1 MQPATATI
9 IASVHVNQKSY
20 FGVPM
25 SLRRVSWVAAI
36 ALAMLL
42 EISCGQVYRP
52 VVIPVDNTPPNSAD
66 FHAVFGINSNIP
78 ANPGSVLQIDVS
90 GDSDI
95 GAENLGLNPTHATI
109 VPNNSR
115 VFVASAGTAGPGG
128 TVYNG
133 SSDIVTAFTP
143 AADSTTATGLGN
155 PAVFTYPNQGLN
167 AGVPWFCSY
176 LPDYLTTTQTTAVYV
191 ANYGVENDPGCATN
205 PSLTVNSTDSVA
217 LLNAVTNTIGNI
229 AYLTPGSHPVGLV
242 ETANGQN
249 LYVLNQGFGTVA
261 DISPTDLTTIG
272 APIVVGSA
280 PVWGAARADN
290 LRVYILTQGSG
301 STSGALITIDPA
313 TNAIVPTA
321 FNVGVGADFLL
332 YDTHLNRLYVTNPGT
347 SGDPNSPAAVY
358 VFSTTGGP
366 NDTPTLLTT
375 IPMNANSAV
384 CPQGCS
390 PTSVAALADGSRF
403 YVASYKSEAACSD
416 AYVGST
422 PCIIPVLTVFDAAS
436 MTVKTPSSAP
446 ASTTP
451 SLSLLSTP
459 QFSPAQY
466 AVPPVTSCIPAATY
480 VPGTTRF
487 RMFTTASEDS
497 SHIYVSICDAGS
509 IADVATTSNSISTLP
524 NNQPDTLITDVI
536 PQPGACTGATC
547 GAVANITSFSIT
559 SNVVT
564 FQAANNYIP
573 GARVAISG
581 FSSTA
586 GVPMNGL
593 TLTVLATDLTG
604 TQFECNLN
612 LSPALP
618 NTPSPVT
625 DAGTGVPLAPPQSPI
640 FLLTG
645 Q

>member
-1 MQPATATI
+1 
-9 IASVHVNQKSY
+9 
-20 FGVPM
+20 M
-25 SLRRVSWVAAI
+25 SLRRVSWMAAI

-52 VVIPVDNTPPNSAD
+52 VVIPVDNTPPSSAN

-78 ANPGSVLQIDVS
+78 ANPGSALQIDVS

-95 GAENLGLNPTHATI
+95 GAENMGLNPTHAAI

-155 PAVFTYPNQGLN
+155 PSVYTFPNQGLD
-167 AGVPWFCSY
+167 ATGKTTWFCSY
-176 LPDYLTTTQTTAVYV
+176 LPDYLTTIQSSSVYV

-205 PSLTVNSTDSVA
+205 PTLTVNSTDSIA
-217 LLNAVTNTIGNI
+217 LLNATTNSIANI
-229 AYLTPGSHPVGLV
+229 VYLTPGSHPVGLV
-242 ETANGQN
+242 ETPNGQN
-249 LYVLNQGFGTVA
+249 LYVLNQGNGTVL
-261 DISPTDLTTIG
+261 DVSPTDLTTIG
-272 APIVVGSA
+272 APIAVGGA

-301 STSGALITIDPA
+301 STSGTLVTLDPA
-313 TNAIVPTA
+313 TNAVLPTT
-321 FNVGVGADFLL
+321 FKVGVGANFLL

-358 VFSTTGGP
+358 VFSTTGGA
-366 NDTPTLLTT
+366 NDTPTLLSS
-375 IPMNANSAV
+375 ILMNANSAV
-384 CPQGCS
+384 CPVGCS

-403 YVASYKSEAACSD
+403 YVANYKSEPACSD
-416 AYVGST
+416 PYVGST
-422 PCIIPVLTVFDAAS
+422 PCIIPILTVFDAAS

-451 SLSLLSTP
+451 SLSLLSIP
-459 QFSPAQY
+459 QFSSAQY

-487 RMFTTASEDS
+487 RMFTTAAEDS
-497 SHIYVSICDAGS
+497 SHVYVSVCDAGS
-509 IADVATTSNSISTLP
+509 IADIATTSNSISTLP
-524 NNQPDTLITDVI
+524 SNQPDTLITDII
-536 PQPGACTGATC
+536 PQSGACTGATC
-547 GAVANITSFSIT
+547 GAVATITSFSIT

-581 FSSTA
+581 FTTA
-586 GVPMNGL
+586 AGTPMNGL
-593 TLTVLATDLTG
+593 TLTVLATNLTG

-612 LSPALP
+612 LSPPLP
-618 NTPSPVT
+618 DTTNSVT
-625 DAGTGVPLAPPQSPI
+625 DAGSAVPLAPPQAPI